1 MLARLPPVRRL
12 LTPGLLVPL
21 LLAVAGVALIIAGQL
36 NLDQGGVAGPSLP
49 PITEPSAPATA
60 TASPVASVSAPAS
73 PTATASP
80 TASPT
85 PNPSWVAVQLQIASV
100 GINIRVHKATTT
112 AQCDFPPEYDA
123 WILCGGSEPGRGTN
137 SYIFAHAR
145 TGMFLPLWNVQ
156 VGAEVLVKMSDGQV
170 LRYRVTEIHPNVS
183 CPDTREPGMEYWGVT
198 PPPALRYAPPGCP
211 GAAIWQAPTDHERL
225 TLQTSQGY
233 NRNWG
238 EFIVVALPIS

>member
-1 MLARLPPVRRL
+1 MRRL
-12 LTPGLLVPL
+12 LTPGFVVPI
-21 LLAVAGVALIIAGQL
+21 LLALVGAALIIVGQL
-36 NLDQGGVAGPSLP
+36 DLDQPTAVSSLP
-49 PITEPSAPATA
+49 PINEPTPTPVASPSPGASAHRTA
-60 TASPVASVSAPAS
+60 TAS
-73 PTATASP
+73 ASP

-85 PNPSWVAVQLQIASV
+85 PPASWVAVQMQIASI
-100 GINIRVHKATTT
+100 GLNIKIHKATTK

-156 VGAEVLVKMSDGQV
+156 PGAEVKVLMSDRRV
-170 LRYRVTEIHPNVS
+170 LVYRVTEVHPNVS
-183 CPDTREPGMEYWGVT
+183 CPDTREKPMSYWTT
-198 PPPALRYAPPGCP
+198 PPLALQYADPGCSA
-211 GAAIWQAPTDHERL
+211 GGFWTAPADHERL

-238 EFIVVALPIS
+238 EFIVVAEPVS

>member
-1 MLARLPPVRRL
+1 VRRL
-12 LTPGLLVPL
+12 LTPGLVVPL
-21 LLAVAGVALIIAGQL
+21 LLALAGAALMIVGQL
-36 NLDQGGVAGPSLP
+36 NLDQSGSAASLP
-49 PITEPSAPATA
+49 PIPEPSLRATA
-60 TASPVASVSAPAS
+60 GPSVTPSRLGGTGSPSPSASPS
-73 PTATASP
+73 P
-80 TASPT
+80 SPT
-85 PNPSWVAVQLQIASV
+85 PNPSWVAVQMQIPSV
-100 GINIRVHKATTT
+100 GINIRIHKAATP

-137 SYIFAHAR
+137 SYIFSHAR

-156 VGAEVLVKMSDGQV
+156 VGAEVRVLMSDSRV
-170 LRYRVTEIHPNVS
+170 LRYVVTEVHANVS

-211 GAAIWQAPTDHERL
+211 GAAWAQPTDHERL

-238 EFIVVALPIS
+238 EFIVVAEPVG

>member
-36 NLDQGGVAGPSLP
+36 NLDQGVAGPTLP
-49 PITEPSAPATA
+49 PITEPTATATA

-137 SYIFAHAR
+137 TYIFAHAR
-145 TGMFLPLWNVQ
+145 VGMFLPLWNVQ
-156 VGAEVLVKMSDGQV
+156 VGDEVRVKMSDGQV
-170 LRYRVTEIHPNVS
+170 LRYAITEIHPNVS
-183 CPDTREPGMEYWGVT
+183 CPDSRAPTMPPNLEPL
-198 PPPALRYAPPGCP
+198 ALKYAPPGCP
-211 GAAIWQAPTDHERL
+211 GAAVWQAPTDHERL